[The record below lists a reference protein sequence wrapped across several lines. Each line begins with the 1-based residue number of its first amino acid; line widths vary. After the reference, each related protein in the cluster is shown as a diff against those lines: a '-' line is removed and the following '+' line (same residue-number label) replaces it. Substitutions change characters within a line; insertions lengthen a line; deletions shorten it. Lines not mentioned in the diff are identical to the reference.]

1 MIGLSDFQHPFPLKY
16 HAIQFQIIV
25 PNTDEEF
32 ETKNSLVFPKIT
44 AIYKS
49 KAYIRI
55 LCPKSYFR
63 FSDT

>member
-32 ETKNSLVFPKIT
+32 ETKKKFSF
-44 AIYKS
+44 S
-49 KAYIRI
+49 KDYSHI
-55 LCPKSYFR
+55 
-63 FSDT
+63 